1 VQLRVAL
8 ALLFVS
14 VAGVAEAAPSA
25 SKVDQALLRPAQ
37 VGAGY
42 TIPNDEISRSLQE
55 ATLDLCFG
63 TFVSEARRVERI
75 QVGYSRLDVE
85 DVSNEVV
92 RYGPGG
98 AKLALKEA
106 RAISCKNK
114 KQKLGAG
121 SVTMTVRRIA
131 PAGAPPGAVTLSVK
145 IVTSLGGQR
154 RQLVGTGIYLVRGN
168 LLSGVYVYDATSP
181 SVARA
186 VRLAK
191 VAARNLARAG

>member
-1 VQLRVAL
+1 VQLRAAL
-8 ALLFVS
+8 ALLLVS
-14 VAGVAEAAPSA
+14 AACVAADASAA
-25 SKVDQALLRPAQ
+25 SKVDLALLRPAQ

-42 TIPNDEISRSLQE
+42 RIPTDGISRSLQE

-106 RAISCKNK
+106 RAISCRNK
-114 KQKLGAG
+114 KQKVGAG

-145 IVTSLGGQR
+145 IVSSLGAQR
-154 RQLVGTGIYLVRGN
+154 RQLVGTGVYLVRGN
-168 LLSGVYVYDATSP
+168 LLSGVYVYDDKSP

-191 VAARNLARAG
+191 VAAKNLARAR